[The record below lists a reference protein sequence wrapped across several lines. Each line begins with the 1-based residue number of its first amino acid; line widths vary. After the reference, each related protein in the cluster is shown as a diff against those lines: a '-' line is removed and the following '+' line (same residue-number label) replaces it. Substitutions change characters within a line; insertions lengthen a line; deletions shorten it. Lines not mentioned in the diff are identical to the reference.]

1 MKFPF
6 FIVRYSSNNFYIPF
20 TSFNFLARLSA
31 ISLTVQYHFP
41 TNHWLSMILPNFSFT
56 FPKIVHH
63 SINIRSLPPLVG
75 TAPLVLYLYTSWE
88 TKRCLLTLIQNTPFF
103 NSNKTKCTKT
113 TASTSF
119 FFFFFWSPL
128 LRNIMLI
135 TNVSANKHQ
144 S

>member
-41 TNHWLSMILPNFSFT
+41 TNHHWLSMFLPNFSFT

-75 TAPLVLYLYTSWE
+75 TAPLVLHLYTSWE
-88 TKRCLLTLIQNTPFF
+88 TKTCLLTLIQNTPFF
-103 NSNKTKCTKT
+103 NSNKTKCTKNC
-113 TASTSF
+113 F
-119 FFFFFWSPL
+119 HKLIFFWSPL
-128 LRNIMLI
+128 LCNIMLI
-135 TNVSANKHQ
+135 TNASATKHQ